1 MKQVSIRAAGLLAAF
16 WFASGQQALADCG
29 FAGAYAPESQTAHA
43 APSNHLDISAAHPS
57 LPPGTRVVV
66 RNQQKG
72 RSIIVRI
79 IDHGLIGLGQ
89 IIDLSAGA
97 MNALGMET
105 LAPVCVEV
113 VSYGSESRGYRRA
126 AMHNPFEASSGQ
138 RHYAKA
144 RTLTRLAYGGPHRK
158 HLASVRH
165 GKGKGYAE
173 VHRPGHPA
181 RRSSRGRLAA

>member
-16 WFASGQQALADCG
+16 WFASGQEALADCG
-29 FAGAYAPESQTAHA
+29 FAGTYTPESRTAYGA
-43 APSNHLDISAAHPS
+43 SSNHLDISAAHPS
-57 LPPGTRVVV
+57 LPRGTRVVV

-79 IDHGLIGLGQ
+79 VDHGLIGLGQ

-97 MNALGMET
+97 MHALGMET
-105 LAPVCVEV
+105 PAPVCVEV
-113 VSYGSESRGYRRA
+113 VSYGSESRGYRRI
-126 AMHNPFEASSGQ
+126 AMRNPFEASSG

-144 RTLTRLAYGGPHRK
+144 RTLTRLAYGGPRRK

-165 GKGKGYAE
+165 GKGKRYAE
-173 VHRPGHPA
+173 VHRQPG
-181 RRSSRGRLAA
+181 RRSNHGRLAA